1 MRLLHL
7 SLLAAFYFVASV
19 GMALAIDV
27 RAAVLRIDYPALLP
41 ISRYDLRPDN
51 LGFAGAALADEDNG
65 TTGGFLGHSY
75 ETTLVSAAPQDAD
88 AAMAQILAD
97 GIKLIV
103 IQSRAE
109 DLLRLADQAAA
120 AGALVFNARAPETA
134 LRDDMCRG
142 NLLHTAPS
150 HGMLADAV
158 AQFAVW
164 KKWTDWFL
172 IAGSNPEDIALAE
185 AYRKSARKFGAR
197 IVEDRTFEDTGG
209 SRRTDSGHVLVQRQL
224 PLFTQDAE
232 DHDVV
237 IAADETDYFSRF
249 LSYHLWTPRPVMGSG
264 GLVATTFH
272 GAHEAF
278 GATQYQTRF
287 EALTGRYAM
296 AEDYNVWLAL
306 RVVGEAV
313 TRANTAEPD
322 GVRDYAISDAF
333 ELAAFKGQKVTFRD
347 WNGQLR
353 QPILLHDGKIT
364 VSVSPQDG
372 FLHQTSPLDTMG
384 LDRPESRCT
393 AFE

>member
-1 MRLLHL
+1 MRFWHA
-7 SLLAAFYFVASV
+7 SLLAAISSV
-19 GMALAIDV
+19 MTAGSALAIDV
-27 RAAVLRIDYPALLP
+27 KAAVLRIDYPTLLP
-41 ISRYDLRPDN
+41 ISRYDLPPAD

-65 TTGGFLGHSY
+65 TTGGFLGHTY
-75 ETTLVSAAPQDAD
+75 ETTTVAVSPEEAD

-97 GIKLIV
+97 GIKLVV
-103 IQSRAE
+103 ILSRTE
-109 DLLRLADQAAA
+109 DLLRLTDQAAA
-120 AGALVFNARAPETA
+120 AGALVFNARAADNA
-134 LRDDMCRG
+134 LRDDACRG

-150 HGMLADAV
+150 HGMMADAV

-172 IAGSNPEDIALAE
+172 ISGSNPQDIALAE
-185 AYRKSARKFGAR
+185 AYRKAARKFGAE
-197 IVEDRTFEDTGG
+197 IVEERSFEDTGG

-224 PLFTQDAE
+224 PAFTQEAE
-232 DHDVV
+232 EHDVV
-237 IAADETDYFSRF
+237 IAADETDYFARY

-264 GLVATTFH
+264 GLVPTTFH
-272 GAHEAF
+272 GAHEAY

-287 EALTGRYAM
+287 EELTGRYAKP
-296 AEDYNVWLAL
+296 EDYNVWLAL

-313 TRANTAEPD
+313 TRANTAAPD
-322 GVRDYAISDAF
+322 GVRDYAISDEF
-333 ELAAFKGQKVTFRD
+333 ELAAFKGQKVTFRN

-353 QPILLHDGKIT
+353 QPVLLYDGTIT

-384 LDRPESRCT
+384 LDRPESSCT

>member
-1 MRLLHL
+1 MTAG
-7 SLLAAFYFVASV
+7 SAW
-19 GMALAIDV
+19 AIDV
-27 RAAVLRIDYPALLP
+27 KAAVLRIDYPTLLP
-41 ISRYDLRPDN
+41 ISRYDLPPAD

-65 TTGGFLGHSY
+65 TTGGFLGHTY
-75 ETTLVSAAPQDAD
+75 ETTTVAVPPEEAD

-97 GIKLIV
+97 GIRLVV
-103 IQSRAE
+103 IQSRTE
-109 DLLRLADQAAA
+109 DLLRLTDQAAA
-120 AGALVFNARAPETA
+120 AGALVFNARAADNA
-134 LRDDMCRG
+134 LRDDACRG

-150 HGMLADAV
+150 HGMMADAV

-172 IAGSNPEDIALAE
+172 IAGSNPQDIALAE
-185 AYRKSARKFGAR
+185 AYRKAARKFGAE
-197 IVEDRTFEDTGG
+197 IVEDRSFEDTGG

-224 PLFTQDAE
+224 PAFTQEAE
-232 DHDVV
+232 EHDVV
-237 IAADETDYFSRF
+237 IAADETDYFARY

-264 GLVATTFH
+264 GLVPTTFH
-272 GAHEAF
+272 GAHEAY

-287 EALTGRYAM
+287 EELTGRYAKP
-296 AEDYNVWLAL
+296 EDYNVWLAL

-322 GVRDYAISDAF
+322 GVRDYAISDEF
-333 ELAAFKGQKVTFRD
+333 ELAAFKGQKVTFRN

-353 QPILLHDGKIT
+353 QPVLLYDGTIT
-364 VSVSPQDG
+364 VSVSPQEG

-384 LDRPESRCT
+384 LDRPESSCT